1 MATAI
6 AIIYYN
12 LIKSGKRTIEDV
24 PKNLQPAVKADLE
37 AMGLDENGNPIVE
50 A

>member
-12 LIKSGKRTIEDV
+12 LIKSGKRTIEQV
-24 PKNLQPAVKADLE
+24 PIKIRNE
-37 AMGLDENGNPIVE
+37 VE
-50 A
+50 ELFNEDSQ

>member
-12 LIKSGKRTIEDV
+12 LIKSGKRTIEQV
-24 PKNLQPAVKADLE
+24 PIKIRNE
-37 AMGLDENGNPIVE
+37 VE
-50 A
+50 ELLNEDSQ

>member
-12 LIKSGKRTIEDV
+12 LIKSKKRTIKQV
-24 PKNLQPAVKADLE
+24 PKKIR
-37 AMGLDENGNPIVE
+37 DEVE
-50 A
+50 ALLNEDAQ